1 MADNNSQAG
10 AVMRAIRR
18 RRKMTLEQAA
28 PLLSMSVSALSRR
41 ERGLERIQRG
51 EIELAVQ
58 AYSLSF
64 WEAHELW
71 QASGYLPE
79 RLTPEV
85 DKDTWLEMTKAIL
98 NDIPYP
104 GWFVDNAGRIV
115 AWNTCM
121 DKLWQ
126 LNRVSETGPIH
137 AFDIIVFS
145 ERSKELLGDEW
156 YPTALRMFSYNYHAT
171 LPQANDP
178 QLQELLRHYR
188 RKYGA
193 KFDALWEAAQ
203 TIDPKMGDNPL
214 DLEPSIITLVTEAG
228 PIRFLYLQSF
238 FPYLPY
244 QGLFV
249 YLPLGDASRHRYGQ
263 MCKGTK
269 RKAYFAS
276 DGGPGEPQPA

>member
-10 AVMRAIRR
+10 SVMRAIRR

-58 AYSLSF
+58 VYSLSF

-71 QASGYLPE
+71 QSSGYLPE
-79 RLTPEV
+79 RSMPDV
-85 DKDTWLEMTKAIL
+85 DHDTWLEVTKTIL

-104 GWFVDNAGRIV
+104 GWFVDSTGRIV

-121 DKLWQ
+121 DKLWR
-126 LNRVSETGPIH
+126 LAPAAEAGPIH

-145 ERSKELLGDEW
+145 ERSKELLGDNW
-156 YPTALRMFSYNYHAT
+156 YMTALRMFSYNYHAT

-178 QLQELLRHYR
+178 QLQELLQHYR
-188 RKYGA
+188 RKYGG

-203 TIDPKMGDNPL
+203 GIDPKMGDNPL
-214 DLEPSIITLVTEAG
+214 DLEPSIITLLTEVG

-238 FPYLPY
+238 FPYIPY
-244 QGLFV
+244 QGIFV
-249 YLPLGDASRHRYGQ
+249 YLPLGEESRQRYAR
-263 MCKGTK
+263 MCTGVKG
-269 RKAYFAS
+269 KAHFAPS
-276 DGGPGEPQPA
+276 GGPGEPQPA